1 MMVIY
6 GNLYENTKKQMRMR
20 KYCENGSK
28 QLNKH

>member
-1 MMVIY
+1 MFHD
-6 GNLYENTKKQMRMR
+6 GNLYENTKKKQMRMR